1 MADDPRRAGFVAVV
15 GAPNAGKSTLVN
27 QLVGAK
33 VTIVTPKAQTTRAR
47 ILAIC
52 VEGDSQIVF
61 VDTPGIFA
69 PRRRLDR
76 AMVAAAWTGAG
87 DADEVVLVV
96 DATARVGE
104 VIDRIVAGL
113 RKAGRPAV
121 LVLNK
126 IDLIKRE
133 KLLGLAS
140 RFDAEGVFTDIF
152 MVSALTGDGVA
163 DLRRTLAA
171 RLPEGPWLYPEDQLS
186 DINDRLFAA
195 EITREQLFLKLY
207 QEVPYSLTV
216 ETEEWEEF
224 RDGSVRVKQAILVE
238 RDTQRAIVLGKGGHT
253 IKTIGAAARAEL
265 EGHFGR
271 KVHLLLEVLV
281 RANWAEDPEHYD
293 AIGLEYEPDRKRK

>member
-1 MADDPRRAGFVAVV
+1 MPDEPRRAGFVAVV
-15 GAPNAGKSTLVN
+15 GMPNAGKSTLVN

-52 VEGDSQIVF
+52 VEGSSQIVF
-61 VDTPGIFA
+61 VDTPGIFE

-76 AMVAAAWTGAG
+76 AMVAAAWSGAG
-87 DADEVVLVV
+87 DADEVMLVV
-96 DATARVGE
+96 DAAARVGE
-104 VIDRIVAGL
+104 VIDRIVSGL
-113 RKAGRPAV
+113 RKAGRKAV

-126 IDLIKRE
+126 IDLIRRD
-133 KLLGLAS
+133 KLLGLAQ
-140 RFDAEGVFTDIF
+140 RFHAEGVFTDIF

-163 DLRRTLAA
+163 DVRRVIAA
-171 RLPEGPWLYPEDQLS
+171 RLPQGPWLYPEDQLS

-224 RDGSVRVKQAILVE
+224 RDGSVRIKQAILVE
-238 RDTQRAIVLGKGGHT
+238 RETQRAIVLGKGGQMV
-253 IKTIGAAARAEL
+253 KTIGAAARAEL
-265 EGHFGR
+265 EQHFAR

-293 AIGLEYEPDRKRK
+293 AMGLEYEPDKKRR